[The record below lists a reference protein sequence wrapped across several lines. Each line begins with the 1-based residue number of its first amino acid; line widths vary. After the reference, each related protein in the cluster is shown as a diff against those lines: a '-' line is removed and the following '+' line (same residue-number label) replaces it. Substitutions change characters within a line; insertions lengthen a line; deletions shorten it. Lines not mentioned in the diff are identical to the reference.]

1 MGIMIAIIMIIIIMG
16 IMDENML
23 DIWSVCWGYNPPT
36 VPYWYCWGLICCPA
50 NC

>member
-23 DIWSVCWGYNPPT
+23 DIWSVCCG
-36 VPYWYCWGLICCPA
+36 
-50 NC
+50 